1 MVATSDACLFRL
13 LQTYIPAYSTADLTL
28 EYTPCSL
35 SLLEEGVV
43 RVESEDIGV
52 HDFAVSGKG
61 APPVAAETTTLV
73 AVLGTSSQGVVS
85 WRNPFSEPVEACV
98 GCSMSSH
105 EIAMMLDEASTT
117 QTIQPFAMLQV
128 PLSFCPTSLR
138 VATGDVTVTVAQ
150 PPGLISAG
158 PLTWHM
164 PVRGTAEAVQMT
176 GTALKFRCKARAT
189 LDEVRPG
196 MALLPR
202 CNMPSNGLLPCKQLF
217 DVKNL
222 TMAWPHCSCLWA
234 YVLNCWLTALHL
246 LLRPYALAAACRD
259 SVEWPGGRG
268 C

>member
-1 MVATSDACLFRL
+1 MVATSDACLFCL
-13 LQTYIPAYSTADLTL
+13 PQTSIPAYSTADLTL

-35 SLLEEGVV
+35 SLLEEGMV

-61 APPVAAETTTLV
+61 VPPVAAETTTLV

-85 WRNPFSEPVEACV
+85 WRNPFSEPVEASV

-117 QTIQPFAMLQV
+117 QTVQPFAMLQV

-150 PPGLISAG
+150 PPGLISAE

-196 MALLPR
+196 LALLR
-202 CNMPSNGLLPCKQLF
+202 CCNLPSLGVQRHIALR
-217 DVKNL
+217 
-222 TMAWPHCSCLWA
+222 TT
-234 YVLNCWLTALHL
+234 VLVSI
-246 LLRPYALAAACRD
+246 PGGGLAALQLPVGMRFALLAHCLAPP
-259 SVEWPGGRG
+259 SSSPCLG
-268 C
+268 CSLSRSY